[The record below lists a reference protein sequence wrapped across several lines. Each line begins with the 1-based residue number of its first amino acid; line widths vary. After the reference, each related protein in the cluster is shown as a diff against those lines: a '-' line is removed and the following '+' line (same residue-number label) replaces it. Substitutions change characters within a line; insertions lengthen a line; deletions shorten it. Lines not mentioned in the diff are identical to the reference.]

1 MFSFEPSKTKVTIV
15 LQTYKPASKLSL
27 TDSQFLWFVPYWL
40 PPSSC
45 RTQVLVPWIAH
56 VIILLGM
63 KCSLEHVTGA
73 TSIEVLGQIK
83 TGTTKHSA
91 LLRRTGAV
99 TDNYIFTFLHNTE
112 QLKKVWK

>member
-1 MFSFEPSKTKVTIV
+1 MS
-15 LQTYKPASKLSL
+15 QTCYAA
-27 TDSQFLWFVPYWL
+27 FWL
-40 PPSSC
+40 PPASC

-83 TGTTKHSA
+83 TGTTEHSA

-99 TDNYIFTFLHNTE
+99 TDNWTE
-112 QLKKVWK
+112 SQQYF